1 MSYLMTR
8 QYSSDLLNSMSCA
21 ACIARTVQQNHML
34 DEYKVF
40 AHLSFDVTCS
50 ACYAQLPAY
59 LAALVEV
66 TGDCVAP
73 TLPTLASRSNGLART
88 AYKDFVTYQAIR
100 TFTTQL
106 DAVQKAYL
114 AKTAARFPA
123 KVSCTR
129 RLDDYLALTRLF
141 RSVSAAT

>member
-1 MSYLMTR
+1 
-8 QYSSDLLNSMSCA
+8 
-21 ACIARTVQQNHML
+21 ML

-73 TLPTLASRSNGLART
+73 TLPTLASRSNGVART

-100 TFTTQL
+100 TSIEAL
-106 DAVQKAYL
+106 CDAVPCETNPMSTGGFAMVRHSSQQMPVTCGQELISQEELANIMEHQKVY
-114 AKTAARFPA
+114 RHF
-123 KVSCTR
+123 VS
-129 RLDDYLALTRLF
+129 
-141 RSVSAAT
+141 V